1 MPVINN
7 NAENNF
13 EGEDFFLPPIGVSNE
28 TQSQEELDIFLP
40 SLVRDRV
47 SSLVR
52 DTSSSLVRD
61 RVSSMIS
68 NISCSYSSS
77 TDLDLSMS
85 PLSSNNL
92 TFTPNRWTTPR
103 SLNNNNDTIF
113 FGSNFSQN
121 SIDSISSQF
130 YCGSYADTVC
140 LDNVRTVPE
149 RTATITRP
157 RRNAISHISAAEL
170 SQLFN

>member
-13 EGEDFFLPPIGVSNE
+13 EGEDFFLPPIVVSNE
-28 TQSQEELDIFLP
+28 TQNQEELDVFLP
-40 SLVRDRV
+40 YLVRDTSTSLVRDRV
-47 SSLVR
+47 SSV
-52 DTSSSLVRD
+52 
-61 RVSSMIS
+61 IS

-85 PLSSNNL
+85 PLSSSNF
-92 TFTPNRWTTPR
+92 TSTPNRWTTPR

-130 YCGSYADTVC
+130 YSGSYADTVC

-149 RTATITRP
+149 RTGTVTRP
-157 RRNAISHISAAEL
+157 RRNAISHITAAEL

>member
-13 EGEDFFLPPIGVSNE
+13 EGEDFFLPPIVVSNE
-28 TQSQEELDIFLP
+28 TQNQEELDVFLP
-40 SLVRDRV
+40 YLVRDTSTSLVRDRV
-47 SSLVR
+47 SSV
-52 DTSSSLVRD
+52 
-61 RVSSMIS
+61 IS

-103 SLNNNNDTIF
+103 SLNNDTIF
-113 FGSNFSQN
+113 FGS

-130 YCGSYADTVC
+130 YSGSYADTVC
-140 LDNVRTVPE
+140 LDNVRTLPV
-149 RTATITRP
+149 RTGTVTRP